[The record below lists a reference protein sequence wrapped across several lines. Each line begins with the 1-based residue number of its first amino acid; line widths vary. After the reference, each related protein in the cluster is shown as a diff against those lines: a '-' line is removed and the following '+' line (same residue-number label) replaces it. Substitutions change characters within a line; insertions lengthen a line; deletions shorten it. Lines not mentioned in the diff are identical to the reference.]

1 MGSWTDATDL
11 RREVGR
17 AVLRPEHL
25 EQQLVRELLPAQGVL
40 ATWVEHI
47 WVLVWSVPV
56 PPASTAII
64 PHPAVDLTLE
74 GGPPGEVRHGHALPA
89 ALLHGVPEGRF
100 APGLSAPGWVV
111 GLHLRP
117 GAVRDLTGTP
127 AHVWT
132 GHVVPWAQ
140 AWPEVGPRPGVARR
154 GPAGARRGAARA
166 GLADDRKPRA
176 LRRRTARAG
185 GGAARPSRP
194 EPVVRRGPGRP
205 RVRLRAQLQRLC
217 RDHLGVTPRW
227 LLRRA
232 RVLDA
237 HELLSTSDLDLAEI
251 GAQLG
256 WYDQSHL
263 TRDDTAVTGVPP
275 ARVRRT
281 RARDRAGRAS

>member
-11 RREVGR
+11 RRAAGR

-25 EQQLVRELLPAQGVL
+25 EQRLVRELLPAQGPL
-40 ATWVEHI
+40 AVWVEH
-47 WVLVWSVPV
+47 VWLLAWSAPV

-64 PHPAVDLTLE
+64 PHPAVNLTLE
-74 GGPPGEVRHGHALPA
+74 GGPAGEVRHGHALPA
-89 ALLHGVPEGRF
+89 ALLHGVPDGRF
-100 APGLSAPGWVV
+100 APGLPAPGWVV

-132 GHVVPWAQ
+132 GQVVPWAQ
-140 AWPEVGPRPGVARR
+140 AWPGWDLGPVWQ
-154 GPAGARRGAARA
+154 AGDPHGRA
-166 GLADDRKPRA
+166 EA
-176 LRRRTARAG
+176 LRELATRTLGDREPSSDGKRAREVELLVRTDRSLASVKDLAG
-185 GGAARPSRP
+185 
-194 EPVVRRGPGRP
+194 
-205 RVRLRAQLQRLC
+205 RVSVSERQLQRLC
-217 RDHLGVTPRW
+217 RDHLGVTPLW

-237 HELLSTSDLDLAEI
+237 HELLSSTDLDLADI
-251 GAQLG
+251 AAQLG

-263 TRDDTAVTGVPP
+263 TRDYTAVTGTPP

-281 RARDRAGRAS
+281 LARDRAGDG